1 MITVFGAQSCS
12 SYGNSVRLSVRHLP
26 VFCPDKWRYDSAVFS
41 IWYDNSSSFWRG
53 YVYPDIRSVCVCVCV
68 HTCTGVSIAGESV
81 ATCTRV
87 LSRSRHLT
95 VSVLITRRGD
105 LLPVITQLTRS
116 HLAQAHVD
124 SYTQSQRHCQ
134 LLSFIHSQIWFP
146 TDFQEFPR
154 DILTTSR

>member
-1 MITVFGAQSCS
+1 VHRAVLVTAI
-12 SYGNSVRLSVRHLP
+12 LSVCLSVTFRCF
-26 VFCPDKWRYDSAVFS
+26 VQMNEDTIVRFSASGTTIPLVSGEVTF
-41 IWYDNSSSFWRG
+41 ILIFA
-53 YVYPDIRSVCVCVCV
+53 VSVSVCV